1 MKISNIRDIPR
12 IAGEKDLLG
21 TDQYSQALEEFIKLS
36 DTPMTI
42 AIQGEWGSGKTSM
55 MNQIKSNL
63 CDKEQLF
70 YSVWLNTWQYSLFA
84 DESVAMLKIIK
95 GIFDQVLEVIDADK
109 AKPKE
114 AVIAAKKIFAGL
126 AKGATRMG
134 AGMVGAGAVADEL
147 LKSLP
152 GGEGQIPS
160 EVTVNDLRR
169 ELGNAIKEHV
179 AANPERKGFLIFID
193 DLDRI
198 DPIAAVNI
206 LELLKN
212 IFDIENCLFVLAI
225 DYDVVVK
232 GLKPKF
238 GEPTPKNERE
248 FRSFFDK
255 IIQLPFSMP
264 VGSYKVDDFL
274 IDSLERI
281 GYFDASS
288 LDGGETSSIVSRMSS
303 LSVGRNPRAM
313 KRLTNILSL
322 IKIFNQ
328 VSQEAAVQN
337 DKDFEKIMNFG
348 LICLQLAYPP
358 VYQMLLEE
366 VDFEQ
371 WSEAK
376 AEQMNLEGI
385 PEEVS
390 ARLESM
396 ETFDE
401 EWEQF
406 LFRFCQRDPYLQ
418 SNADNISQLL
428 NLIKLQRPVSES
440 RSLPEILEGLL
451 ALSSVTQ
458 VEISGASGQGI
469 KKGNKVF
476 LNGIEAWKENKR
488 EEGFVEVGL
497 NVTEKLHDSIQAIGK
512 ELNMPL
518 EVRYTGMMNFITPS
532 RKKAIVSTWNT
543 KGGKV
548 HVVIRVPSH
557 AGMGKFDA
565 ERAKPNKKEDEVRL
579 LISGEDDY
587 SSLESGIQ
595 EAVTLA
601 FNIADN

>member
-1 MKISNIRDIPR
+1 MNTSNIRDIPR
-12 IAGEKDLLG
+12 GAGEKDLLG
-21 TDQYSQALEEFIKLS
+21 TDEYSQALEAFIKS
-36 DTPMTI
+36 ADTPMTI

-55 MNQIKSNL
+55 MNQIKANL
-63 CDKEQLF
+63 CEKESLF
-70 YSVWLNTWQYSLFA
+70 YPVWLNTWQYSLFA
-84 DESVAMLKIIK
+84 EESVAMLKIIK
-95 GIFDQVLEVIDADK
+95 GIFDQVLEIIDSDK

-114 AVIAAKKIFAGL
+114 AVVAAKKIFAGL

-147 LKSLP
+147 IKTLP
-152 GGEGQIPS
+152 GNESQISS

-169 ELGNAIKEHV
+169 ELGLAIKGHI
-179 AANPERKGFLIFID
+179 ATTPERKGFLVFID

-198 DPIAAVNI
+198 DPVVAVNI

-238 GEPTPKNERE
+238 GEPTPENERE

-264 VGSYKVDDFL
+264 IGSYKVDGFL
-274 IDSLERI
+274 IDSLKRI
-281 GYFDASS
+281 GYFDENA
-288 LDGGETSSIVSRMSS
+288 LQNGETANMVSRMSS

-328 VSQEAAVQN
+328 VSQDASIQN
-337 DKDFEKIMNFG
+337 DEDFEKTMNFG

-358 VYQMLLEE
+358 VYQQLVEE
-366 VDFEQ
+366 PDFEQ

-376 AEQMNLEGI
+376 AEQMNLKDI
-385 PEEVS
+385 PEEVK

-406 LFRFCQRDPYLQ
+406 LYRFCQRDLFLQ

-428 NLIKLQRPVSES
+428 NLIKAQRPSSEP

-458 VEISGASGQGI
+458 VEISGAKNQGA
-469 KKGNKVF
+469 KKGNKTF
-476 LNGIEAWKENKR
+476 LNGIDAWKESKR
-488 EEGFVEVGL
+488 GEGFSEVSL
-497 NVTEKLHDSIQAIGK
+497 TVTEKLHDLIEQIAK
-512 ELNMPL
+512 DVNMPL
-518 EVRYTGMMNFITPS
+518 EVRYTGMMNFVISS
-532 RKKAIVSTWNT
+532 RKKAVVATWNT

-548 HVVIRVPSH
+548 HVVIRISSH
-557 AGMGKFDA
+557 AGIGIFSA
-565 ERAKPNKKEDEVRL
+565 ERAKPNNKENEIK
-579 LISGEDDY
+579 LIINGEDDY
-587 SSLESGIQ
+587 SSLKDGLK

-601 FNIADN
+601 FNTPDT